1 MAAEIDVRLGVTYAT
16 HDGVAL
22 AGDLYQ
28 PKGAGPFPA
37 LVAVHGGGW
46 QQGVRAAFQY
56 WGKYLAEHGYVLFS
70 VSYRL
75 AKKGHKAFPQ
85 AVQDVLA
92 GIQFVRGSAAALKVD
107 PERIGAIGASAGGH
121 LASLAALSGTTFAG
135 GYPQDQ
141 FASVSTKIK
150 ALAGIYGV
158 YDLKE
163 MYHRYL
169 MQSPRENNIEN
180 FLGASPM
187 ENPRLYFEA
196 SSINY
201 ATVANNHIGVF
212 LSVGTEDDLVNRAT
226 QTDAFLLAL
235 KQANFFVRPCIVQGA
250 PHYWANDPIDE
261 PGSLPGFVA
270 PRLVRFLQER
280 L

>member
-1 MAAEIDVRLGVTYAT
+1 MAGEIDVRLGVTYAT

-56 WGKYLAEHGYVLFS
+56 WGKYLAERGYVLFS

>member
-1 MAAEIDVRLGVTYAT
+1 MAGEIDVRLGVTYAT

>member
-1 MAAEIDVRLGVTYAT
+1 MAGEIDVRLGVTYAT

-46 QQGVRAAFQY
+46 QQGVRAAFEY
-56 WGKYLAEHGYVLFS
+56 WGKYLAERGYVLFS

>member
-1 MAAEIDVRLGVTYAT
+1 MASDIDVRTGIPYAT

-37 LVAVHGGGW
+37 LIAVHGGGW

-56 WGKYLAEHGYVLFS
+56 WGKYLAEHGHVLFT

-75 AKKGHKAFPQ
+75 AKKGHKTFPQ

-92 GIQFVRGSAAALKVD
+92 AIQFVRGSAGELKVD
-107 PERIGAIGASAGGH
+107 PERIGIIGASAGGH
-121 LASLAALSGTTFAG
+121 LASLAALSGTTFTG
-135 GYPQDQ
+135 GYPQDK
-141 FASVSTKIK
+141 FASVSTKVK

-163 MYHRYL
+163 MYHQYSK
-169 MQSPRENNIEN
+169 QSPRENNIEN

-187 ENPRLYFEA
+187 ENPRIYFET

-212 LSVGTEDDLVNRAT
+212 LSVGTEDDLVNRGP

-261 PGSLPGFVA
+261 AGSYPGFVA
-270 PRLVRFLQER
+270 PRLLRFLQER